1 MHAFLLSH
9 EAKHV
14 CEVEQLRDGRFFLP
28 LVEMM
33 VYDKHAV
40 VHSAEWASTIGTC
53 LLNNRKLR
61 ISYCSRGKHLQT
73 FAQLTQKSM
82 G

>member
-14 CEVEQLRDGRFFLP
+14 CEVEQFRDGRFFLP

-40 VHSAEWASTIGTC
+40 VHSAEWASTCTY
-53 LLNNRKLR
+53 LLNNRKLC
-61 ISYCSRGKHLQT
+61 ISYCSRG
-73 FAQLTQKSM
+73 
-82 G
+82 